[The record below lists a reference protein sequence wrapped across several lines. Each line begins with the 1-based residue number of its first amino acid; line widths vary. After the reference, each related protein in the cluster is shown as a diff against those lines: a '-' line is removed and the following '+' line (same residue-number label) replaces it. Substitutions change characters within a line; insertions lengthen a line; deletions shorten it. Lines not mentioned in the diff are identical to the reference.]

1 MRSNNP
7 VAMDSHALG
16 TLNYIRASIEAA
28 GAVAVPGTAG
38 IAMGVVGLI
47 AAGAASVP
55 ALASRWLAI
64 WLIASVLGSGLG
76 LLLIARHRFGAGL
89 PLYRGPARRFVFCL
103 MPALL
108 SGAVLTT
115 VLYTAGEV
123 RLIPGT
129 WLLLY
134 GSAVLSATLL
144 TAPAMMRLI
153 GIMGGLFVLLGG
165 LAFALPAQ
173 WHNLIL
179 GVGFGLLHL
188 VFGLLIG
195 RVEVHGES
203 TA

>member
-7 VAMDSHALG
+7 VEMDSHALG

-28 GAVAVPGTAG
+28 GAFAVPGSAG
-38 IAMGVVGLI
+38 IALGVVGLA
-47 AAGAASVP
+47 AAGLASVP
-55 ALASRWLAI
+55 ALAARWFAI

-76 LLLIARHRFGAGL
+76 LVLVARHRSGAGL

-108 SGAVLTT
+108 SGAMLTA
-115 VLYTAGEV
+115 VLYSAGEE

-144 TAPAMMRLI
+144 TAPVMMRLM
-153 GIMGGLFVLLGG
+153 GIMGALFVLLGG
-165 LAFALPAQ
+165 LAFELPPQ
-173 WHNLIL
+173 WHNLVL
-179 GVGFGLLHL
+179 GAGFGALHL

-195 RVEVHGES
+195 RIEVREDA